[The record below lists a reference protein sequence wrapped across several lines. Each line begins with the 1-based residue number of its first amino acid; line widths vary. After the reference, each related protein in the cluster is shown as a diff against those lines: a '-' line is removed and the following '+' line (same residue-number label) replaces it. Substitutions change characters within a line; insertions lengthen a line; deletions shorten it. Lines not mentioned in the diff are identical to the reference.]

1 MEQEQ
6 VPVDVDVFISY
17 SSEDRERVLPIVERL
32 EAAGLR
38 VWLDRIRL
46 KGGHEWDREIVRG
59 IRTCKVFVP
68 VCSRASMESYYVK
81 QEVRVAG
88 NYKRPVLPLH
98 LGMVSYAEELE
109 LHLAGHHYIQI
120 PDSPPEQW
128 LPTLLDALSKF
139 PGLDLD
145 FREDERD
152 RQAHPQERA
161 EGEEIEVP
169 PCVEVFS
176 QLRQAT
182 ASELTVDCH
191 EDFQEKI
198 QVYNRGTGPA
208 QDLAITPE
216 PSDWFQ
222 SSGVTCQ
229 SLAGRRG
236 RYFNLTYRPHKLG
249 NFRLPRL
256 RVTFQDQKAAPHEQA
271 VEGALAVEV
280 VPNFRSREVVG
291 ETHLARISDL
301 SRAAGRVA
309 AGKGQVVFISG
320 EAGVGKSRVLNEFL
334 RQSPLPR
341 ATFLEGNPRGGS
353 QDHLGFDL
361 LISALKP
368 WFGLQEKERGEIAR
382 QKIQSRLSDHPG
394 WEDRTPFFA
403 SLLGVEEP
411 SSSSPQ
417 GKTDQGQ
424 VFKDLHGF
432 LYELSSRNPLIL
444 LFEDLQWGD
453 QSSLSFIET
462 LGKSLDQAGGQILVC
477 GTFRAREAQRLEGL
491 KGSLL
496 RLVDTCRE
504 CPPLERLGEEEG
516 LRMIEGIAPGLPA
529 GHKGLIFHRSNGL
542 PLYIS
547 EVLRD
552 LYERHR
558 KTGALQLRDDLWVLP
573 EGVQFDLMI
582 PTSIREIIHGKLKTF
597 DESTRS
603 LLDVLAAVGRQFQA
617 GVLKRVA
624 GRAIDE
630 DLGALCRAGLI
641 RKVDRA
647 AWDDRYLF
655 VDTFT
660 REVVYEE
667 LEARGEASRVHLR
680 IAEVLEDLQK
690 DEPQPTEFGKIGR
703 HYEEGGDLSR
713 AVPYL
718 IRAGEAAHSR
728 YAYPEAVG
736 FYTRAIEHLG
746 RDFFSSK
753 IRGQLLPKA
762 LIGLGDSRQA
772 MGDYRGALQEYQQV
786 LEMEAEGSVTAK
798 AHEEIACCHMI
809 LGDLPSARTEIR
821 LAQDEYEG
829 VADLEGYAR
838 SLLLDGRL
846 AADQGDYQ
854 KALELWE
861 ECRSVAEETGRD
873 DIRAEA
879 LTCLGMAHRRLERF
893 EEARGYFDRSLP
905 LLRKLKDTRGL
916 ACTLQTRG
924 ILLRHQRRFDEA
936 LQDLNEALQFV
947 QKAGDKLLEAACRN
961 EIGAIY
967 RQKGMGRE
975 ASPFLEEALRLSRTL
990 GYRLGE
996 ATALRHLGV
1005 IAREAGDLK
1014 QARRHLQEG
1023 LKIYEETEQHPEG
1036 RADAHREL
1044 ERVEQEEAEKE
1055 RSGELSGQSRGS
1067 LS

>member
-1 MEQEQ
+1 
-6 VPVDVDVFISY
+6 
-17 SSEDRERVLPIVERL
+17 
-32 EAAGLR
+32 
-38 VWLDRIRL
+38 
-46 KGGHEWDREIVRG
+46 
-59 IRTCKVFVP
+59 
-68 VCSRASMESYYVK
+68 MESYYVK

-120 PDSPPEQW
+120 PDSPPGQW
-128 LPTLLDALSKF
+128 LPALLDALSQF

-145 FREDERD
+145 SGQDEDA
-152 RQAHPQERA
+152 RQARPQERV
-161 EGEEIEVP
+161 EGEEGEVP
-169 PCVEVFS
+169 PCLEVFS
-176 QLRQAT
+176 QLRQAA
-182 ASELTVDCH
+182 ASGLTVDCH

-208 QDLAITPE
+208 RDLAITPE
-216 PSDWFQ
+216 PSDWFE
-222 SSGVTCQ
+222 SDGVTCQ

-236 RYFNLTYRPHKLG
+236 RYFHLIYRPHRLG
-249 NFRLPRL
+249 KFQLPRL
-256 RVTFQDQKAAPHEQA
+256 RVTFRDRKAALHEQT
-271 VEGALAVEV
+271 VEGAPGVEV
-280 VPNFRSREVVG
+280 IPNFKSREVVG
-291 ETHLARISDL
+291 ESHLARISDL

-334 RQSPLPR
+334 CQRPLPQ

-353 QDHLGFDL
+353 QDQLGFDL
-361 LISALKP
+361 LTSALKP
-368 WFGLQEKERGEIAR
+368 WFGLQEKERGEVAR

-403 SLLGVEEP
+403 SLLGVEESASP
-411 SSSSPQ
+411 SPQ
-417 GKTDQGQ
+417 GKTDQDQ

-453 QSSLSFIET
+453 QSSLSFIEA
-462 LGKSLDQAGGQILVC
+462 LGKSLDQVGGQILVC
-477 GTFRAREAQRLEGL
+477 GTFRTREAQRLEGL

-504 CPPLERLGEEEG
+504 YPPLERLGEEEG

-573 EGVQFDLMI
+573 EDIQFDLMI

-597 DESTRS
+597 GEPTRS
-603 LLDVLAAVGRQFQA
+603 LLDVLAAAGRQFQA
-617 GVLKRVA
+617 NVLKQVA

-647 AWDDRYLF
+647 AWDDRYVF
-655 VDTFT
+655 ADTFT

-667 LEARGEASRVHLR
+667 LEARGEAPGVHLR
-680 IAEVLEDLQK
+680 IAGVLEGLQK
-690 DEPQPTEFGKIGR
+690 DDPQPTEFGKIGR

-718 IRAGEAAHSR
+718 IRAGEAAHAR

-736 FYTRAIEHLG
+736 FYTRAIEHLE
-746 RDFFSSK
+746 RDFFSPKS
-753 IRGQLLPKA
+753 RGQFLPKA
-762 LIGLGDSRQA
+762 LLGLADSGQA
-772 MGDYRGALQEYQQV
+772 LGHYRGALEEYQRV
-786 LEMEAEGSVTAK
+786 LEMEGVEGSLTAK
-798 AHEEIACCHMI
+798 AHEEMACCHMI
-809 LGDLPSARTEIR
+809 LGDIPSARAEVR
-821 LAQDEYEG
+821 LAQEAYEG
-829 VADLEGYAR
+829 LADLEGYAR
-838 SLLLDGRL
+838 GLLLDGRL

-854 KALELWE
+854 RALELWE
-861 ECRSVAEETGRD
+861 ECRAVAEETGRD
-873 DIRAEA
+873 DLRAEA

-924 ILLRHQRRFDEA
+924 ILLRYQGRFEEA
-936 LQDLNEALQFV
+936 LQDLHEALGFV
-947 QKAGDKLLEAACRN
+947 QKAGDRLLEAACRN

-967 RQKGMGRE
+967 RQRGMGRE
-975 ASPFLEEALRLSRTL
+975 ASPFLEEALRLSRAL

-996 ATALRHLGV
+996 ATALRHLGAV
-1005 IAREAGDLK
+1005 ARGAGDSG
-1014 QARRHLQEG
+1014 QAVRHLQES
-1023 LKIYEETEQHPEG
+1023 LKIYEEIGQHPEG
-1036 RADAHREL
+1036 RADAQREL
-1044 ERVEQEEAEKE
+1044 EEA
-1055 RSGELSGQSRGS
+1055 GQGGGDS
-1067 LS
+1067 